1 MLSILKNV
9 EVQLTDFKKWK
20 WEWEIKEWRES
31 QIVDFTKEDT
41 RHTALHES
49 KHRSLSILIT
59 RKHVIPFT
67 RKNKDTD
74 TAMTREEPEV

>member
-9 EVQLTDFKKWK
+9 EAQLTDFKKWK
-20 WEWEIKEWRES
+20 WEWERKEWRES
-31 QIVDFTKEDT
+31 QIVDFPKEDT

-59 RKHVIPFT
+59 RKHDIPFI

-74 TAMTREEPEV
+74 TAMPREEPEV

>member
-1 MLSILKNV
+1 M
-9 EVQLTDFKKWK
+9 DFP
-20 WEWEIKEWRES
+20 
-31 QIVDFTKEDT
+31 KEDT